1 MWGGEMKKDSNFTGR
16 DIENFVHILDV
27 KQRQWSRIVPRGA
40 MVTPRKYHTAV
51 IVGSYMIVHGGL
63 DSKSNLLE
71 DLGIYNFKTN
81 EWMTTQQCDNL
92 PGKIAYHTA
101 ILSEIEE
108 TKRTKKKKVNNFFV
122 DGISSMRILIFGGI
136 DEDG

>member
-1 MWGGEMKKDSNFTGR
+1 
-16 DIENFVHILDV
+16 
-27 KQRQWSRIVPRGA
+27 

-81 EWMTTQQCDNL
+81 EWMTT
-92 PGKIAYHTA
+92 
-101 ILSEIEE
+101 
-108 TKRTKKKKVNNFFV
+108 
-122 DGISSMRILIFGGI
+122 
-136 DEDG
+136 